1 MHLTKI
7 FFFRKPSVHLFP
19 DLFKQ
24 ITYLSFQ
31 IKVENSYYLYYV
43 LSKHKGFY
51 IVNITDWQAH

>member
-7 FFFRKPSVHLFP
+7 FFLENQVLIYFQIY
-19 DLFKQ
+19 FKQ

-43 LSKHKGFY
+43 LSNPKGFY
-51 IVNITDWQAH
+51 IVNITNWQAH